1 MTSLVKRKA
10 RNAECFFSSKNTKE
24 SLSQG
29 PLSCYSLRVINT
41 TTAAITTATSTST
54 ATVKPFFTNKGIFE
68 SYEGLL
74 ARRLEEIKDL
84 NRSIKYYGLKDTAKS
99 MNFMMDVLSQK
110 IAETLED
117 IAQDILELDNHEL
130 EDSVELREQIETIAS
145 GELYNKAD
153 AM

>member
-1 MTSLVKRKA
+1 MTT
-10 RNAECFFSSKNTKE
+10 NA
-24 SLSQG
+24 
-29 PLSCYSLRVINT
+29 
-41 TTAAITTATSTST
+41 A